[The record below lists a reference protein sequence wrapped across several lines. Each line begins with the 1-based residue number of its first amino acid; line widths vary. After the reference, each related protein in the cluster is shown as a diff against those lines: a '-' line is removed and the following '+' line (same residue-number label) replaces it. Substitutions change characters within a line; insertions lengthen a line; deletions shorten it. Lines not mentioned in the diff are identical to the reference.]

1 MKNSLRRLTP
11 DDLPRLREF
20 WIREWGS
27 DFMIAHGDTIRVDEV
42 EGFVQGDWKGII
54 TFQIRGGECEVASL
68 NSREEG
74 RGIGAALM
82 NAVWREAR
90 ERGCRRLFL
99 ITTND
104 NLRALAF
111 YQKFGFELCALRRG
125 ALNESRKLKPSIP
138 LIGMNGI
145 PLRDELELEMN
156 LQSPILQSS
165 NPPILQSSNPLILQS
180 PISNL

>member
-1 MKNSLRRLTP
+1 MKNSIRRLTA

-42 EGFVQGDWKGII
+42 EGFVHGDWTGII
-54 TFQIRGGECEVASL
+54 TFQIRGDECEVTSL
-68 NSREEG
+68 NSLEEG
-74 RGIGAALM
+74 RGIGRALM
-82 NAVWREAR
+82 NEVLREAR

-104 NLRALAF
+104 NLRALKV
-111 YQKFGFELCALRRG
+111 YQKFGFELCTLRRG
-125 ALNESRKLKPSIP
+125 AVNETRKQKPSIP
-138 LIGMNGI
+138 LIGMNDI

-156 LQSPILQSS
+156 LQ
-165 NPPILQSSNPLILQS
+165 PLIL
-180 PISNL
+180 